1 MGSSSTLTKALGF
14 PDQEPL
20 IGLLLQGLGRVR
32 SDSRLVKFR
41 ILVSCERRGDG
52 DRKRFPT
59 KPPHCRSCAL
69 GDNMNRKNAFA
80 TVALTILA
88 LAGSGRAAAQD
99 PADEDIKLFRKDLR
113 SLRKQIIAA
122 NMNLSDKEAEQF
134 WPLFERYT
142 QELVAKQD
150 GKYALLKE
158 YADNYTTLTDER
170 AEKYVRGRADVDEA
184 ILQVRLKYFPLFRK
198 VLSGKSTALFFQL
211 DWRLG
216 LIMDLQLAS
225 QTPLIE
231 P

>member
-1 MGSSSTLTKALGF
+1 MK
-14 PDQEPL
+14 
-20 IGLLLQGLGRVR
+20 
-32 SDSRLVKFR
+32 
-41 ILVSCERRGDG
+41 
-52 DRKRFPT
+52 
-59 KPPHCRSCAL
+59 
-69 GDNMNRKNAFA
+69 RKNALA
-80 TVALTILA
+80 TVALA
-88 LAGSGRAAAQD
+88 LLSLTGNSRAAAQD

-122 NMNLSDKEAEQF
+122 NMSLSDREAEQF

-150 GKYALLKE
+150 RKYALIKE
-158 YADNYTTLTDER
+158 YAGNYTTMTDQQ
-170 AEKYVRGRADVDEA
+170 AEKYVLGRADVDEA

-198 VLSGKSTALFFQL
+198 VLSGKSSALFFQL

>member
-1 MGSSSTLTKALGF
+1 MA
-14 PDQEPL
+14 
-20 IGLLLQGLGRVR
+20 
-32 SDSRLVKFR
+32 
-41 ILVSCERRGDG
+41 
-52 DRKRFPT
+52 
-59 KPPHCRSCAL
+59 A
-69 GDNMNRKNAFA
+69 
-80 TVALTILA
+80 VAILA
-88 LAGSGRAAAQD
+88 LAGTSRASAQD

-122 NMNLSDKEAEQF
+122 NMSLSDKEAEQF

-150 GKYALLKE
+150 KKYALIKE
-158 YADNYTTLTDER
+158 YAGNYTTMTDET
-170 AEKYVRGRADVDEA
+170 AKKYVLGRADVEDA
-184 ILQVRLKYFPLFRK
+184 ILQVRLKYFPLFEK